1 VRRVKI
7 VLFSVDLMLLSAAQ
21 GVADRQRATLV
32 VTGDARAAVAA
43 AGDAEARLAAIDL
56 RAPGLDVGTLVAGL
70 RSARQQP
77 IHVLAGGPHVH
88 EASLAAARA
97 AGCDEVVTRGE
108 FERRLD
114 AAVERL
120 ISSKPVGS

>member
-1 VRRVKI
+1 
-7 VLFSVDLMLLSAAQ
+7 MLA
-21 GVADRQRATLV
+21 
-32 VTGDARAAVAA
+32 GDARAAIAA
-43 AGDAEARLAAIDL
+43 AGDPEVRLAAVDL
-56 RAPGLDVGTLVAGL
+56 RAPGLDVATLVAGL
-70 RSARQQP
+70 RSARSAP

-120 ISSKPVGS
+120 MAAGS

>member
-1 VRRVKI
+1 
-7 VLFSVDLMLLSAAQ
+7 MLVSAAQ
-21 GVADRQRATLV
+21 GVADRWGAALV
-32 VTGDARAAVAA
+32 LAGNERAAVAA
-43 AGDAEARLAAIDL
+43 AGDAETRLAAIDL
-56 RAPGLDVGTLVAGL
+56 RAPGLEVASLVAAL
-70 RSARQQP
+70 RGARAAP

-114 AAVERL
+114 AAVARL
-120 ISSKPVGS
+120 TGIPS

>member
-1 VRRVKI
+1 
-7 VLFSVDLMLLSAAQ
+7 MLVSAAQ
-21 GVADRQRATLV
+21 GVADRHGATLV

-43 AGDAEARLAAIDL
+43 AGDAETRLAAIDL
-56 RAPGLDVGTLVAGL
+56 RSPGLDVATLVAGL
-70 RSARQQP
+70 RSARPAP

-88 EASLAAARA
+88 EASLSAARA
-97 AGCDEVVTRGE
+97 AGCDEVVTRAE

-120 ISSKPVGS
+120 IASRPLGF